1 MKLKQIFSFLL
12 FTLIMGFTFTACDS
26 DDDIV
31 DSPVVS
37 EWEFS
42 GFNFDVET
50 TDPGLKQSIL
60 DLLKNSSWSSVGT
73 YTFKENGTCTSR
85 LTPWCGTGM
94 EYPKDYFIEG
104 TYKLKGDSIYL
115 DGRNFARQF
124 FKGDSLYAYGFGNKQ
139 EIAGYL
145 KIDVAKIIRA
155 ETMLVYKKVK

>member
-26 DDDIV
+26 DDV
-31 DSPVVS
+31 DSPTVS
-37 EWEFS
+37 EWEFF
-42 GFNFDVET
+42 GFNFNVET
-50 TDPGLKQSIL
+50 TDSSLKQTIL

-73 YTFKENGTCTSR
+73 YTFKENGTCISR

-104 TYKLKGDSIYL
+104 TYKLKGDSIYF
-115 DGRNFARQF
+115 DGRNVAYQF
-124 FKGDSLYAYGFGNKQ
+124 FKGDSLYAYGVGNKQ
-139 EIAGYL
+139 EIAEYL

-155 ETMLVYKKVK
+155 ETVLVYKKVK